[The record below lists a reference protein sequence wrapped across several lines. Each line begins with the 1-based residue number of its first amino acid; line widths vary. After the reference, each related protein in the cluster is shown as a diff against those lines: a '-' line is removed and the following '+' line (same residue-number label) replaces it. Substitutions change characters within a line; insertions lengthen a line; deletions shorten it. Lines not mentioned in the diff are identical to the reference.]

1 MRVRVR
7 VVDQRLDLG
16 QLRNALVERP
26 RARHHPDEVKLRE
39 QPELEPSLERR
50 DHLGGVVRASP
61 PLGGERGGRGRRE
74 SLRVRAHEPRED
86 SASAG
91 RSSYIACSLDTT
103 STAAGMS
110 DNLSLPSTVAATA
123 SVTYLRMFTLPSS
136 SRSDALASSVIF
148 VSLRVSAVHFL
159 MEESSLFR
167 SASVGRDGEMLA
179 ARARRARG
187 AACGAPRR
195 AAASAS
201 SLAMRS
207 ASALARSSSSRRLR
221 RRSASAARSRARAS
235 SASLAA
241 ARAATLPSSPFFDD
255 PLPPRPPCCD
265 PFFLSPL
272 PPPPPP
278 PPLWPPPRP
287 PPLGGIVPRRV

>member
-1 MRVRVR
+1 MAASAAAA
-7 VVDQRLDLG
+7 DGAKAFAFGHTNLG
-16 QLRNALVERP
+16 R
-26 RARHHPDEVKLRE
+26 
-39 QPELEPSLERR
+39 
-50 DHLGGVVRASP
+50 
-61 PLGGERGGRGRRE
+61 
-74 SLRVRAHEPRED
+74 D

-91 RSSYIACSLDTT
+91 AKSSYIACSLDTT
-103 STAAGMS
+103 STAAEMS
-110 DNLSLPSTVAATA
+110 DDLSLPSTVAATA

-179 ARARRARG
+179 ARSSTRARRSLRSSSAR
-187 AACGAPRR
+187 CL
-195 AAASAS
+195 ASAS